1 LLGLIFACCAK
12 IKPIAMAAAESSVSD
27 DVDRVIL
34 SALVRNARVSYRE
47 LGALAGLSANA
58 AADRVRRLVRR
69 GVITG
74 FTATLDPSAAGRGLH
89 ALVDVRLGPDRE
101 SDDFATDVAGFD
113 AIVDAAHVTGRFD
126 YHLRVACRDA
136 LELDEL
142 LRTFRRRLGVV
153 ETETRIVLRTDVR
166 RV

>member
-1 LLGLIFACCAK
+1 VCAN
-12 IKPIAMAAAESSVSD
+12 IKQIPMSAVENAAIDE
-27 DVDRVIL
+27 VDRVIL
-34 SALVRNARVSYRE
+34 GELVRNGRASYRE

-58 AADRVRRLVRR
+58 AADRVRRLQRR

-74 FTATLDPSAAGRGLH
+74 FTATLDPSAAGRSLH
-89 ALVDVRLGPDRE
+89 ALVDVRLGPERE
-101 SDDFATDVAGFD
+101 SDDFAADVAGID
-113 AIVDAAHVTGRFD
+113 QVVDAVHVTGRFD
-126 YHLRVACRDA
+126 YHLRLACRDA

-166 RV
+166 RA

>member
-1 LLGLIFACCAK
+1 MT
-12 IKPIAMAAAESSVSD
+12 PVESSGSD
-27 DVDRVIL
+27 DVDREIL
-34 SALVRNARVSYRE
+34 GALVKNGRASYRE
-47 LGALAGLSANA
+47 LGALVGLSANA
-58 AADRVRRLVRR
+58 AADRVRRLVAR

-74 FTATLDPSAAGRGLH
+74 FTATLDPAASGRGLH

-101 SDDFATDVAGFD
+101 SDEFAAQVSGLD
-113 AIVDAAHVTGRFD
+113 AVVDAVHVTGRFD
-126 YHLRVACRDA
+126 YHLRVACRDT

-142 LRTFRRRLGVV
+142 LRRLRRRMGVV